1 MNSTSDAFVQPDCA
15 AISLRIQNG
24 DRPAEQELYDTVI
37 KGLRLLVGRAL
48 RYGPEL
54 EDTVQDVMWIA
65 ISNIRAGKLQ
75 DHRCVIG
82 YIRTIMKCRIS
93 NVIAN
98 RVQARKRSDALTN
111 DVVPDRRRNPEQE
124 AQNAELR
131 TLLQA
136 ALGSLSD
143 QQREILSRFYVEDQS
158 AQQICK
164 AMSLNET
171 QFRLLKSRSKAKFG
185 EIGRRYL
192 KHARVFKSQVMRQAG
207 AAA

>member
-1 MNSTSDAFVQPDCA
+1 MNSSTDALQ
-15 AISLRIQNG
+15 S
-24 DRPAEQELYDTVI
+24 VI

-75 DHRCVIG
+75 DHRCAIG

-93 NVIAN
+93 NVISN

-111 DVVPDRRRNPEQE
+111 DVVPDRRQNPEQE
-124 AQNAELR
+124 AENAELR
-131 TLLQA
+131 SLLQA

-158 AQQICK
+158 AQQIC
-164 AMSLNET
+164 AEMSLNET

-185 EIGRRYL
+185 EVGRRYL
-192 KHARVFKSQVMRQAG
+192 KHARVFKTQLMRQAD